1 MSQKFFAE
9 DAQKG
14 KAITSIEERPTSVE
28 VNNKLFE
35 IIEVLHE
42 LISGSDL
49 ERVMSLTDRAAHR
62 VTELMESQANA
73 LSAQKELLESASV
86 RCDNTNSILDLE
98 ALKLNHQAMTYN
110 MEIILT
116 QDFQDLSGQ
125 AVKRVLSDLK
135 ILFDKLLLMNKKL
148 GNEPIAGLCKNQEK
162 EEVTSSSD
170 DVETLIKEL

>member
-1 MSQKFFAE
+1 MSKKFFAE
-9 DAQKG
+9 DGQEK
-14 KAITSIEERPTSVE
+14 KENPSFERRPTSIE

-49 ERVMSLTDRAAHR
+49 ERVMNLTDRAAHR

-86 RCDNTNSILDLE
+86 RCDNTNALLDLE
-98 ALKLNHQAMTYN
+98 ALRLNHKAMTYN
-110 MEIILT
+110 MEIVLT

-135 ILFDKLLLMNKKL
+135 ILFDKLLLMNNKL
-148 GNEPIAGLCKNQEK
+148 GNGPVVGLSKNPTK
-162 EEVTSSSD
+162 EEVDSSSD
-170 DVETLIKEL
+170 DVETLIREL